1 MRHAKA
7 APEAAEDHS
16 RRLTERGRR
25 DAYAAGAML
34 RTLAL
39 SPDLALV
46 SSAERA
52 QETWQEVERGLE
64 TSARASVEQAIYSGG
79 LEELLALISQV
90 RTNVRTVIL
99 IGHDPT
105 ASELVLAL
113 DDGAGDAAT
122 RERPSRGLP
131 TAGFC
136 VLELAGFWASASPGG
151 ARLVSAWAPG

>member
-1 MRHAKA
+1 MRHGKA
-7 APEAAEDHS
+7 APEVAEDHN
-16 RRLTERGRR
+16 RPLTERGRR

-52 QETWQEVERGLE
+52 QQTWQEVERGLE

-79 LEELLALISQV
+79 LEEMLALIGQV
-90 RTNVRTVIL
+90 RANVRTVVL

-105 ASELVLAL
+105 ASELILSM
-113 DDGAGDAAT
+113 DDGGGDSAA
-122 RERPSRGLP
+122 RERAGRGLP

-136 VLELAGFWASASPGG
+136 VLELAGSWAAAGPGS
-151 ARLVSAWAPG
+151 ARLVSTWAPG